1 MNFIAIDFETANSN
15 RSSICSIGIAVVENG
30 NLISSEHIYVRP
42 IPDYYNSINTS
53 IHGISDRH
61 TRNKPAF
68 HQQWNE
74 LKKYFHNQT
83 IIAHN
88 AAFDC
93 SVLRYSLD
101 SSKLAYP
108 DLDYH
113 CTLLLSKATLPL
125 RAHTLSDVSGHFGI
139 KLNHHHAESD
149 ARAAALIALKLIER
163 NKVNSLK
170 ELSTGLGFKVGK
182 ISGVG
187 GNGYR
192 AFSKK

>member
-15 RSSICSIGIAVVENG
+15 RSSICSVGVAVVENG
-30 NLISSEHIYVRP
+30 KLIGSEHILVRP
-42 IPDYYNSINTS
+42 TPDYYDFHNVRV
-53 IHGISDRH
+53 HGLTDRH
-61 TRNKPAF
+61 TRDKRTF
-68 HQQWNE
+68 SQQWND

-88 AAFDC
+88 ASFDC
-93 SVLRYSLD
+93 SALRSTLD

-108 DLDYH
+108 ELEYH
-113 CTLLLSKATLPL
+113 CTLLLSKAALPL

-163 NKVNSLK
+163 NNVNSLK
-170 ELSTGLGFKVGK
+170 ELSAGLGFKVGK
-182 ISGVG
+182 ISGVE

-192 AFSKK
+192 AFSKR

>member
-1 MNFIAIDFETANSN
+1 MNFIAIDFETANST
-15 RSSICSIGIAVVENG
+15 RSSICSVGIAIVENG
-30 NLISSEHIYVRP
+30 KLTGSEHIYVKP
-42 IPDYYNSINTS
+42 MPDYYNSINTS

-61 TRNKPAF
+61 TRNKATF
-68 HQQWNE
+68 SQQWNV

-93 SVLRYSLD
+93 SVLRYALD
-101 SSKLAYP
+101 SNSIAYP

-113 CTLLLSKATLPL
+113 CTLMLSKAILPL
-125 RAHTLSDVSGHFGI
+125 RAHKLSDVSGHFGI
-139 KLNHHHAESD
+139 KLDHHHAESD

-163 NKVNSLK
+163 NNVGSLK
-170 ELSTGLGFKVGK
+170 ELSLGLGFKVGK

-187 GNGYR
+187 GNAYQS
-192 AFSKK
+192 FSRK

>member
-1 MNFIAIDFETANSN
+1 MNFIAIDFETANST

-30 NLISSEHIYVRP
+30 KLIGSEHIYVRP
-42 IPDYYNSINTS
+42 TPDYYDGINTS
-53 IHGISDRH
+53 LHGISDRH
-61 TRNKPAF
+61 TRNKETF
-68 HQQWNE
+68 LQQWNQ

-93 SVLRYSLD
+93 SVLRYTLD
-101 SSKLAYP
+101 RSKLTYP

-113 CTLLLSKATLPL
+113 CTYRLAQAALPL
-125 RAHTLSDVSGHFGI
+125 SGHKLNEVSRHFGI
-139 KLNHHHAESD
+139 TLEHHNAESD
-149 ARAAALIALKLIER
+149 AKASALIALRLIER

-170 ELSTGLGFKVGK
+170 ELSLGLGFKVGR